1 MESRGLG
8 LYEDSKAIFLPN
20 IYPRYARLDGLV
32 CKKSGLGSY
41 SNIPITLTGAVTMD
55 LATHLNNIAASTRA
69 WVAEDPANR
78 WAVHPVTDVAYWAEQ
93 GITTVDQF
101 VRDGLLSEFSDAYKS
116 ARGFRPRYDVSH
128 LTNDQLQK
136 MISDLYAEAMANY
149 EAEKEWD
156 RMDAEWREQ
165 EDKRDAEAK
174 AEADWVMKWQHH
186 YNRLVGV

>member
-1 MESRGLG
+1 
-8 LYEDSKAIFLPN
+8 
-20 IYPRYARLDGLV
+20 
-32 CKKSGLGSY
+32 
-41 SNIPITLTGAVTMD
+41 MD
-55 LATHLNNIAASTRA
+55 LATYLNDIATKTAA

-78 WAVHPVTDVAYWAEQ
+78 WAVYPVTDVAYWAEQ

-149 EAEKEWD
+149 EEEMEWD

-174 AEADWVMKWQHH
+174 AEADWVMKWQCH
-186 YNRLVGV
+186 YDRLVGV